1 MANSNTT
8 KNNARMTDPSI
19 RLAAGLNPKT
29 GLPFKYGMSE
39 SALKENIRR
48 VLRIQDEQDAVNRFT
63 WYNLPDITGQE
74 LERLLYYKGQICM
87 FYNEVLDKFFYLP
100 FALDGTIDVYG
111 RFTAVHPVPMGA
123 TTAKDQEAR
132 TKELGNWLSTV
143 HLDVLYDIPSIE
155 QLLSVDEGGNLLFNF
170 DVKNLT
176 NKTAIL
182 HDYSPQLS
190 QTIIPRQQLND
201 GLLDVESD
209 CIPFMR
215 TALLNSTGV
224 RGMRVSGETD
234 AANVYAASEGINQA
248 ALSGQKFIPIIGMQE
263 FQDFT
268 DGSIGKAEE
277 FLLAMQSLDN
287 IRLGTYG
294 LENGGIFQK
303 KAHELQAEA
312 AMAGGNTNLVIQD
325 SLAKRQ
331 RWCNI
336 INSLT
341 GLGIWCEISETAS
354 GLDKN
359 FDGEVSDEQ
368 DGQEEPVDAAAAQ
381 KEEI

>member
-1 MANSNTT
+1 MANSNI
-8 KNNARMTDPSI
+8 KNTPRLTDPSLL
-19 RLAAGLNPKT
+19 LAAGFNPKT
-29 GLPFKYGMSE
+29 GLPLKFGEKS
-39 SALKENIRR
+39 STAKENIRR
-48 VLRIQDEQDAVNRFT
+48 ILRIQDEQDAVNRFT

-74 LERLLYYKGQICM
+74 LERLIYYKGQICM
-87 FYNEVLDKFFYLP
+87 FYNETLGKFLYLP
-100 FALDGTIDVYG
+100 YALDGSIDVYG
-111 RFTAVHPVPMGA
+111 RYTAVHPVPMGS
-123 TTAKDQEAR
+123 TELKDDDAKNKQ
-132 TKELGNWLSTV
+132 LGNWLSTI
-143 HLDVLYDIPSIE
+143 HLEVLYDLPDFQSIA
-155 QLLSVDEGGNLLFNF
+155 SIDDMGNLQFNF
-170 DVKNLT
+170 DYKNLST
-176 NKTAIL
+176 KTALL
-182 HDYSPQLS
+182 HDYTPQLS
-190 QTIIPRQQLND
+190 QTITSRQVLND
-201 GLLDVESD
+201 VILDVESD

-215 TALLNSTGV
+215 TALLNATGV
-224 RGMRVSGETD
+224 RGIRVAD
-234 AANVYAASEGINQA
+234 ASEAPGVWQASASMNEA
-248 ALSGQKFIPIIGMQE
+248 ALAGQKYIPIAGALD
-263 FQDFT
+263 FQDLA
-268 DGSIGKAEE
+268 DGAPARAEE

-325 SLAKRQ
+325 SLARRQ

-368 DGQEEPVDAAAAQ
+368 DGQEQPIEGGQMNV
-381 KEEI
+381 

>member
-1 MANSNTT
+1 MANSNI
-8 KNNARMTDPSI
+8 KNQPRLTDPSLA
-19 RLAAGLNPKT
+19 LAAGINPKT
-29 GLPFKYGMSE
+29 GLPLKFGEKS
-39 SALKENIRR
+39 SATKENIRR
-48 VLRIQDEQDAVNRFT
+48 ILRIQDEQDAVNRFT

-74 LERLLYYKGQICM
+74 LERLIYYKGQICM
-87 FYNEVLDKFFYLP
+87 FYNETLGKFLYLP
-100 FALDGTIDVYG
+100 YALDGSIDVYG
-111 RFTAVHPVPMGA
+111 RYTAVHPVPMGS
-123 TTAKDQEAR
+123 TELKDDDAKNKQ
-132 TKELGNWLSTV
+132 LGNWLSTI
-143 HLDVLYDIPSIE
+143 HLEVLYDLPDFESIV
-155 QLLSVDEGGNLLFNF
+155 SVDDVGNFNFNF
-170 DVKNLT
+170 DYKNLT
-176 NKTAIL
+176 TKTALL
-182 HDYSPQLS
+182 HDYTPQLS
-190 QTIIPRQQLND
+190 QTITSRQVLND
-201 GLLDVESD
+201 VLLDVESD

-215 TALLNSTGV
+215 TALLNATGV
-224 RGMRVSGETD
+224 RGIRVAD
-234 AANVYAASEGINQA
+234 ASEAPGVWQASAGMNEA
-248 ALSGQKFIPIIGMQE
+248 ALAGQKYIPIAGALD
-263 FQDFT
+263 FQDLA
-268 DGSIGKAEE
+268 DGAPARAEE

-325 SLAKRQ
+325 SLTRRQ

-368 DGQEEPVDAAAAQ
+368 DGQEQPVEGGQ
-381 KEEI
+381 MNV